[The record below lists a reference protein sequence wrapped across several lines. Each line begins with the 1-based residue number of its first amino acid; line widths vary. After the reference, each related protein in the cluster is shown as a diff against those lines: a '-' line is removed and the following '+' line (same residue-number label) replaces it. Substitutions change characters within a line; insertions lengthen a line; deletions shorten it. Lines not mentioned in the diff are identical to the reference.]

1 MIKKWKQ
8 LTLVAS
14 LTVLW
19 SVYPI
24 QAVQAEQLKVSGT
37 TLHEWNNGAKVE
49 ASVDNKGS
57 IQIKSSTLG
66 LKKGYYSAYVYELQ
80 NRDWSGYGALTF
92 SIRNESDRRLPLN
105 IVLTRSD
112 KLSLTVSD
120 DRNVIVVEK
129 STGQAEL
136 VHPVSGLIELEPGF
150 VGQIRI
156 PFSSL
161 MVQNK
166 ASTAGQA
173 NLGKVIGWG
182 ITTTTPENTKLN
194 FRIGNIKPISRKQA
208 VVENDLTTLQLT
220 GDERVVK
227 PVAGESIVQYG
238 VQSTSKE
245 TPDVKFQL
253 DSPVQGVSITPDGLL
268 TLHTDVDAERATIRA
283 LVNGKWNL
291 TTIVMLDRS
300 SAMNVQEKDGTPRS
314 IPDPSEVTK
323 VLSPAD
329 PLMKTSVGWFIRL
342 LLTAAGIHGLIL
354 YWLWRRQRKNSGSL
368 KRRSREDRQARRP
381 FRM

>member
-14 LTVLW
+14 LAVLW
-19 SVYPI
+19 NVYPI
-24 QAVQAEQLKVSGT
+24 QAVQAEQLKVSEN
-37 TLHEWNNGAKVE
+37 TLHEWNDGAKVDT
-49 ASVDNKGS
+49 SVDNKGS
-57 IQIKSSTLG
+57 IQIKTSTQG
-66 LKKGYYSAYVYELQ
+66 LKKGDYSAYVYELK
-80 NRDWSGYGALTF
+80 NRDWSAYGALTF
-92 SIRNESDRRLPLN
+92 SIRNASDRKLPLN

-112 KLSLTVSD
+112 KSSLTVSD
-120 DRNVIVVEK
+120 DRNIIVVEK

-166 ASTAGQA
+166 ASTAGQV
-173 NLGKVIGWG
+173 NLGTVIGWG
-182 ITTTTPENTKLN
+182 IITTTPENAKLS
-194 FRIGNIKPISRKQA
+194 FRIGNIKPLSKKQA
-208 VVENDLTTLQLT
+208 IAENALTTLQLT
-220 GDERVVK
+220 GDERVGK
-227 PVAGESIVQYG
+227 PVTGESVVQYR
-238 VQSTSKE
+238 VQSSSEE

-253 DSPVQGVSITPDGLL
+253 DTPVQGISITPDGLL
-268 TLHTDVDAERATIRA
+268 TLHTDADAERATIRA

-291 TTIVMLDRS
+291 TTTVLLDRS

-342 LLTAAGIHGLIL
+342 LLTAAGIHGLVL
-354 YWLWRRQRKNSGSL
+354 YWMWRRQRNTHGAI
-368 KRRSREDRQARRP
+368 KRRSREDRKARRP

>member
-14 LTVLW
+14 LAVLW
-19 SVYPI
+19 NVYPI

-37 TLHEWNNGAKVE
+37 TLHEWNNGAKVD

-57 IQIKSSTLG
+57 IQIKTSTQG

-80 NRDWSGYGALTF
+80 NRDWSGYGALTL
-92 SIRNESDRRLPLN
+92 SIRNESDRKLPLN

-166 ASTAGQA
+166 ANTAGQV
-173 NLGKVIGWG
+173 NLSKVIGWG
-182 ITTTTPENTKLN
+182 ITTTTPENAKLS
-194 FRIGNIKPISRKQA
+194 FRIGNIKPILWKQA

-227 PVAGESIVQYG
+227 PVAGESIVQYS
-238 VQSTSKE
+238 VQSSSEE

-291 TTIVMLDRS
+291 TTTVMLDRS
-300 SAMNVQEKDGTPRS
+300 SAMNVQENDGTPRS

-329 PLMKTSVGWFIRL
+329 PLMKTSVGWFIRI

-354 YWLWRRQRKNSGSL
+354 YWVWRRQRTRPGTK
-368 KRRSREDRQARRP
+368 KRRSREDRRARRP
-381 FRM
+381 FSM

>member
-14 LTVLW
+14 LVVLW
-19 SVYPI
+19 NVYPI
-24 QAVQAEQLKVSGT
+24 QAVQAEQLKVSENK
-37 TLHEWNNGAKVE
+37 LHEWNNGAKVD
-49 ASVDNKGS
+49 ASVDNQGS
-57 IQIKSSTLG
+57 IQINTSTQG
-66 LKKGYYSAYVYELQ
+66 LQKGYYSAYVYELQ
-80 NRDWSGYGALTF
+80 NRDWSGYGALTL
-92 SIRNESDRRLPLN
+92 SIRNESDRKLPLN
-105 IVLTRSD
+105 IVLTRAD
-112 KLSLTVSD
+112 KTSLTVSD

-129 STGQAEL
+129 STGHAEL
-136 VHPVSGLIELEPGF
+136 IRPVSGLIALEPGF

-161 MVQNK
+161 MVQDK
-166 ASTAGQA
+166 ASTAGQV

-182 ITTTTPENTKLN
+182 ITTTIPENAKLS
-194 FRIGNIKPISRKQA
+194 FRIGNIKPLSKKQA
-208 VVENDLTTLQLT
+208 VVENGLTTLQMT

-238 VQSTSKE
+238 VQSSSEE

-253 DSPVQGVSITPDGLL
+253 TPPVQGASITPDGLL
-268 TLHTDVDAERATIRA
+268 TLHTDVDAEQATIRA

-291 TTIVMLDRS
+291 TKTVMLDRS

-342 LLTAAGIHGLIL
+342 LLTAAGIHGLVL
-354 YWLWRRQRKNSGSL
+354 YWMWRRQWNAQGGR
-368 KRRSREDRQARRP
+368 KRRSRSDRQARRP

>member
-14 LTVLW
+14 LVVLW
-19 SVYPI
+19 NVYPI

-37 TLHEWNNGAKVE
+37 TLHEWNNGAKVD

-57 IQIKSSTLG
+57 IQIKTSTQG

-80 NRDWSGYGALTF
+80 NRDWSGYGALTL
-92 SIRNESDRRLPLN
+92 SIRNESDRKLPLN

-166 ASTAGQA
+166 ANTAGQV
-173 NLGKVIGWG
+173 NLSKVIGWG
-182 ITTTTPENTKLN
+182 ITTTTPENAKLS

-208 VVENDLTTLQLT
+208 MVENDLTTLQLT

-227 PVAGESIVQYG
+227 PVAGESVVQYN
-238 VQSTSKE
+238 VQSSSEE
-245 TPDVKFQL
+245 TPDVKYQL

-268 TLHTDVDAERATIRA
+268 TLHTDVEAERATIRA
-283 LVNGKWNL
+283 IVNGKWNL
-291 TTIVMLDRS
+291 TTTVMLDRS
-300 SAMNVQEKDGTPRS
+300 SAMNVQENDGTPRS

-329 PLMKTSVGWFIRL
+329 PLMKTSVGWFIRI

-354 YWLWRRQRKNSGSL
+354 YWVWRRQRTRPGTK
-368 KRRSREDRQARRP
+368 KRRSREDRRARRP
-381 FRM
+381 FSM

>member
-1 MIKKWKQ
+1 MIKKWKK

-14 LTVLW
+14 LAVLW
-19 SVYPI
+19 NVYPI
-24 QAVQAEQLKVSGT
+24 QAVQAEQLKVSGN
-37 TLHEWNNGAKVE
+37 TLHEWNNGAKVD

-57 IQIKSSTLG
+57 IQIKTSTQG
-66 LKKGYYSAYVYELQ
+66 LKKGNYSAYVYELQ

-92 SIRNESDRRLPLN
+92 SIRNESDQKLPLN

-120 DRNVIVVEK
+120 NRNVIVVEK
-129 STGQAEL
+129 ATGQAEL
-136 VHPVSGLIELEPGF
+136 VRPVSGLIELEPGF

-161 MVQNK
+161 MVKNK
-166 ASTAGQA
+166 ANTTGQVS
-173 NLGKVIGWG
+173 LGKVIGWG
-182 ITTTTPENTKLN
+182 ITTTTPENAKLS
-194 FRIGNIKPISRKQA
+194 FRIGNIKPLSRKQA
-208 VVENDLTTLQLT
+208 VAENGLTTLQMT

-227 PVAGESIVQYG
+227 PVTGESTVQYG
-238 VQSTSKE
+238 VQSALEE

-253 DSPVQGVSITPDGLL
+253 DTPVQGVSITPDGLL
-268 TLHTDVDAERATIRA
+268 TVHTDADAERATIRA
-283 LVNGKWNL
+283 LVNGKWRL
-291 TTIVMLDRS
+291 TTIVILDRS
-300 SAMNVQEKDGTPRS
+300 SAMNVQENDGTPRS
-314 IPDPSEVTK
+314 IPDPSEGTK

-329 PLMKTSVGWFIRL
+329 PLMKTSVGWFIWL

-354 YWLWRRQRKNSGSL
+354 YWLWKRQRKASGAI